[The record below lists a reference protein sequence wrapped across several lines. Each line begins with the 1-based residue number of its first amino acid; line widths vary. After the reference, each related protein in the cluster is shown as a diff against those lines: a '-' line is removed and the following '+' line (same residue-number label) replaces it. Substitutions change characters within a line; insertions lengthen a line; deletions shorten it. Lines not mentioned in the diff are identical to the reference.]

1 MTDDQNDKA
10 FAGLSHWLDLSH
22 WPLDAIPANTDAGHQ
37 EFRRRAL
44 DDALVAFARYWP
56 VMGGDAPDVAGML
69 ETLEIAIDERRERDG
84 IPPPFEGG
92 EDLEGAIGHD
102 VP

>member
-10 FAGLSHWLDLSH
+10 SADLSH
-22 WPLDAIPANTDAGHQ
+22 WPLDAIPDVDAGHQ

-44 DDALVAFARYWP
+44 DDVLAAFAPWY
-56 VMGGDAPDVAGML
+56 VMGGDSPDVAGML

-84 IPPPFEGG
+84 IPTPFEGG
-92 EDLEGAIGHD
+92 DDLEGEIGPGAKED
-102 VP
+102 Q

>member
-1 MTDDQNDKA
+1 MTDDQN
-10 FAGLSHWLDLSH
+10 DLSH
-22 WPLDAIPANTDAGHQ
+22 WPLDAIPDVDAGHQ

-92 EDLEGAIGHD
+92 DDLEGAIGS
-102 VP
+102 

>member
-10 FAGLSHWLDLSH
+10 SADLSH
-22 WPLDAIPANTDAGHQ
+22 WPLDAIPDVDAGHQ

-56 VMGGDAPDVAGML
+56 VMGGGAPDVADML
-69 ETLEIAIDERRERDG
+69 ETLEVAIDERRERDG

-92 EDLEGAIGHD
+92 DDLEGEIGS
-102 VP
+102 